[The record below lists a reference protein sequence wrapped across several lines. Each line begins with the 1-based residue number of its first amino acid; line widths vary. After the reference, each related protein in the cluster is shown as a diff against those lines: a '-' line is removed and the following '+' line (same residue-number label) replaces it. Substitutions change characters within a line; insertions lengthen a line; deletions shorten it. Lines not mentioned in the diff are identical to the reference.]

1 MIHYALFSFEPTT
14 ILTIAASILGAIIL
28 GALSLRGI
36 IYNCPPNEVLI
47 FTGRKR
53 RVGNRIVGYRIIKG
67 GFGWRIPMLERVD
80 RMDLTNMVID
90 VTAVNAYSKGGIPL
104 SVQGV
109 ANVKVAGHE
118 PLLNNA
124 IERFLGKSRQEIIAI
139 AKSTLEGSLRG
150 ILATMTPEQ
159 VNEDKILFAERL
171 VLEVEQD
178 MTALGLVVDTMKI
191 QTVSDEV
198 RYLDSIGRKRN
209 AEIVS
214 RARIAEAIAH
224 ADSVVRSSENL
235 EQETKAQVDAQTAI
249 AKAEA
254 QRKLADIRSR
264 KDALVAEE
272 LAEVNAA
279 VARALAEVEVQK
291 ARMEQVRRQL
301 DADVI
306 QPALAEAKSKEAA
319 AIAEVAAIIEEG
331 RARAEA
337 LKKVAA
343 SLEQAGAHGK
353 DLLLL
358 QKLPQVIE
366 AMSNVLAETHVER
379 VTIID
384 SVDGEQASLPARAV
398 STLEQIKQLFGV
410 DLAAKLREWGEP
422 SGDSHPKPQRFEAR
436 PAEEKPP
443 EQRPTESRAEPDDKA
458 RPQRPRK
465 RIRIEPQSDSGGP
478 SFVLGD
484 E

>member
-14 ILTIAASILGAIIL
+14 ILTIVASVLGAILL
-28 GALSLRGI
+28 GALILRGI

-198 RYLDSIGRKRN
+198 RYLDSI
-209 AEIVS
+209 
-214 RARIAEAIAH
+214 
-224 ADSVVRSSENL
+224 
-235 EQETKAQVDAQTAI
+235 
-249 AKAEA
+249 
-254 QRKLADIRSR
+254 
-264 KDALVAEE
+264 
-272 LAEVNAA
+272 
-279 VARALAEVEVQK
+279 
-291 ARMEQVRRQL
+291 
-301 DADVI
+301 
-306 QPALAEAKSKEAA
+306 
-319 AIAEVAAIIEEG
+319 
-331 RARAEA
+331 
-337 LKKVAA
+337 
-343 SLEQAGAHGK
+343 
-353 DLLLL
+353 
-358 QKLPQVIE
+358 
-366 AMSNVLAETHVER
+366 
-379 VTIID
+379 
-384 SVDGEQASLPARAV
+384 
-398 STLEQIKQLFGV
+398 
-410 DLAAKLREWGEP
+410 
-422 SGDSHPKPQRFEAR
+422 
-436 PAEEKPP
+436 
-443 EQRPTESRAEPDDKA
+443 
-458 RPQRPRK
+458 
-465 RIRIEPQSDSGGP
+465 
-478 SFVLGD
+478 
-484 E
+484 